1 MRGWPI
7 TVQRNRLHADPSLR
21 ELKNAVPLAETMG
34 LSMNTVQRM
43 LGASLVASLGVWFLQ
58 GTVMDAVLTLIAL
71 CALTG
76 VVWALS
82 ERESTFAYLNLNGS
96 GRGTCWPCW
105 PPSWF
110 SHRSQFP
117 SGRSPRW
124 APTSSPCRSS
134 ARSGDRL
141 HDAAQ
146 WRLMHIE
153 TPLLVR
159 SVKGLR

>member
-7 TVQRNRLHADPSLR
+7 TVQRNRPHANPPLR
-21 ELKNAVPLAETMG
+21 ELNNAVRLAKAMG

-96 GRGTCWPCW
+96 GPWNMLAVLATIVVFAQVSISIWA
-105 PPSWF
+105 
-110 SHRSQFP
+110 FP
-117 SGRSPRW
+117 TVGAYILSLSFIGSFWVTGYMMQPNG
-124 APTSSPCRSS
+124 A
-134 ARSGDRL
+134 
-141 HDAAQ
+141 
-146 WRLMHIE
+146 
-153 TPLLVR
+153 
-159 SVKGLR
+159 